1 MKTTEIPASHPGATE
16 TFDEQKSLEQLF
28 SEHKGRVSD
37 KWASYFE
44 FYEES
49 LARFR
54 NRHVRILEIGVQNG
68 GSLELWAQYFP
79 NAKCIV
85 GCDVDPKCGQLTFA
99 DDRISVVVGDAA
111 TSDTETKILS
121 GYGEFDIIIDDGSH
135 KSSDVI
141 RAFAR
146 YFPHLSEGGIYIAE
160 DLHCSYWRGY
170 EGELAGPYTSMA
182 FFKRLCDVVN
192 HEHWEIGDKRS
203 DILRGIADRYAISF
217 DEDALSYIHSI
228 KFLNSICLI
237 EKKAQENNVLGV
249 RRVAG
254 RIADVDRDPLA
265 LDGTVR
271 EGASGVESKVCLPEE
286 NAERLAQILEE
297 KEALLAELAN
307 ERDAL
312 LAEKQLQAERLEE
325 RSSELAALTKMLW
338 EKELSITKM
347 VRKNAR
353 LLKIALVLLGPLSA
367 RGRLRALLPVGIYST
382 RRMRKLRRKKLFDSR
397 AYFVANPDLTNAGV
411 DPLQHY
417 LQSGFEEGR
426 KVGLDD

>member
-1 MKTTEIPASHPGATE
+1 MNKSHPDLVD

-37 KWASYFE
+37 KWASYLE
-44 FYEES
+44 LYEES

-54 NRHVRILEIGVQNG
+54 NRDVRILEIGVQNG

-85 GCDVDPKCGQLTFA
+85 GCDVDPKCGQLTFP
-99 DDRISVVVGDAA
+99 DDRISVVIGDA
-111 TSDTETKILS
+111 TSSDAQAEILS
-121 GYGEFDIIIDDGSH
+121 VCGEFDIIIDDGSH

-146 YFPHLSEGGIYIAE
+146 YFPHLSDGGIYIAE
-160 DLHCSYWRGY
+160 DLHCSYWHGY
-170 EGELAGPYTSMA
+170 EGELGGPYTSMA

-192 HEHWEIGDKRS
+192 NEHWEGGNKRT
-203 DILRGIADRYAISF
+203 DILQGIADRYAISF

-237 EKKAQENNVLGV
+237 EKKAQENNLLGI
-249 RRVAG
+249 RRITGGV
-254 RIADVDRDPLA
+254 ADVNSNILSLGGEVSESA
-265 LDGTVR
+265 R
-271 EGASGVESKVCLPEE
+271 EVTSQVCLPEE
-286 NAERLAQILEE
+286 NAERLAQMLEE